1 MSVASGSGCSYGHHC
16 QCGFL
21 IDPALRAGLEESN
34 LGNSRMRAAVLAVG
48 AGMGTNFLGDWVLGV
63 RLEIFQGMATFTPRW
78 MLDVFLVNFVVGLV
92 VARFYGRHAKWLAI
106 VPPFLVRCISYA
118 YLYFVENP
126 VGDFFFQLHL
136 HYWGPTVI
144 LAVECANIGGIL
156 GEVLMGVYS
165 RKGRSAGEG
174 NAGHLSVLPES
185 ENGASPENGVRAQE
199 LA

>member
-1 MSVASGSGCSYGHHC
+1 
-16 QCGFL
+16 
-21 IDPALRAGLEESN
+21 
-34 LGNSRMRAAVLAVG
+34 MRAAVLAVG
-48 AGMGTNFLGDWVLGV
+48 AGMATNFLGDWILGV

-78 MLDVFLVNFVVGLV
+78 MLDVFLVNFIVGLV
-92 VARFYGRHAKWLAI
+92 VARLYGRHAKWLAI

-126 VGDFFFQLHL
+126 VGDFFYQLHL

-165 RKGRSAGEG
+165 RKGQSAGAG
-174 NAGHLSVLPES
+174 NAGHSSDQLQIDD
-185 ENGASPENGVRAQE
+185 GASLDKEVRAQE
-199 LA
+199 VA

>member
-1 MSVASGSGCSYGHHC
+1 MGK
-16 QCGFL
+16 
-21 IDPALRAGLEESN
+21 
-34 LGNSRMRAAVLAVG
+34 SRMRAAVLAVA
-48 AGMGTNFLGDWVLGV
+48 AGMATNFLGDWILGV

-78 MLDVFLVNFVVGLV
+78 MLDVFLVNFIVGLV

-106 VPPFLVRCISYA
+106 VPPFLVRCISYT
-118 YLYFVENP
+118 YLYFIENP

-165 RKGRSAGEG
+165 RKGRSADEG
-174 NAGHLSVLPES
+174 NACRSTVMPEIA
-185 ENGASPENGVRAQE
+185 ASAPLEERACVQE
-199 LA
+199 VA